1 MKGVRSYLGTTVS
14 VTQMRSH
21 DVQILQCHAF
31 VRLELCLIGRV
42 VGPDALLS
50 RRAINV
56 DLQVRPEQ
64 ILLIQTS
71 RNCEFYDTTTRLSV
85 TVRKGWR

>member
-1 MKGVRSYLGTTVS
+1 MKGVRSHLGTTVS
-14 VTQMRSH
+14 VTQLRRH

-31 VRLELCLIGRV
+31 VRLELCLIGRIV
-42 VGPDALLS
+42 SPDALLS

-56 DLQVRPEQ
+56 DLQVCPGQ

-85 TVRKGWR
+85 TGRRDWR